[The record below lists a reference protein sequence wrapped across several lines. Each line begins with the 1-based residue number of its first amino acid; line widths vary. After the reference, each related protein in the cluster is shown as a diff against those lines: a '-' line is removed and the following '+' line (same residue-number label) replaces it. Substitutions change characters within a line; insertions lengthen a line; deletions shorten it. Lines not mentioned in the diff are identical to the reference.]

1 MLGLPS
7 WLLIVPVLGALIFVH
22 ELGHFVAAKR
32 FGIKVLEFGFGF
44 PPKLFGIRYGETL
57 YTINLIPLGGFV
69 RMLGEE
75 DPEDPRSFA
84 RQGVLQRVIVLSAG
98 SFMNLVTPIVIF
110 TILFMLPHD
119 TLTGGSVVITGV
131 APRSPAME
139 AGLRAG
145 DTILSVDSERVTL
158 PGGLVEAVKSRSG
171 QTIDLGVRRGS
182 RVTGLAVSPEF
193 TSHDTVQMVPRSRPP
208 SLKVVDEVSDPAT
221 EASLA
226 EARRYDS
233 RLRVGDTLTQGA
245 IGVLIGLASPRY
257 GRTTDPI
264 WEAVP
269 HSLETIWSVLT
280 FTWEGISEGIS
291 TRSNPG
297 IAGPIGIAQATGEI
311 AELGV
316 SRVFQL
322 TALLSV
328 SLGVINI
335 LPIPALDGGRLMFV
349 LIEWVRRGKRISPK
363 REGLVHLVGFAL
375 LLGLIAVISYFDI
388 VRLLNGDSL
397 LN

>member
-1 MLGLPS
+1 MFGLPS

-44 PPKLFGIRYGETL
+44 PPRLFGIRYGETL
-57 YTINLIPLGGFV
+57 YSINLVPLGGFV
-69 RMLGEE
+69 RMVGEE

-84 RQGVLQRVIVLSAG
+84 RKGVLQRIIVLSAG
-98 SFMNLVTPIVIF
+98 SFMNLLTPIVIF
-110 TILFMLPHD
+110 SVLFMLPHD
-119 TLTGGSVVITGV
+119 TLIGGAVVITAV
-131 APRSPAME
+131 APGSPAMG

-145 DTILSVDSERVTL
+145 DTILSVDGERVTSQ
-158 PGGLVEAVKSRSG
+158 GDLVGAVKSRSG
-171 QTIDLGVRRGS
+171 RTIELSVRRGS
-182 RVTGLAVSPEF
+182 RIAGLATSPEF
-193 TSHDTVQMVPRSRPP
+193 ETYDTVRVVPRSRPP
-208 SLKVVDEVSDPAT
+208 SFKVVEEVSDPAT
-221 EASLA
+221 EVSLA

-233 RLRVGDTLTQGA
+233 RLRVGDDLTQGA
-245 IGVLIGLASPRY
+245 IGVIIGLASPRY

-269 HSLETIWSVLT
+269 HSVETIWSVLT
-280 FTWEGISEGIS
+280 FTWAGISEGIA

-297 IAGPIGIAQATGEI
+297 IAGPIGIAQVTGEI
-311 AELGV
+311 VEFGV

-322 TALLSV
+322 TALLSI
-328 SLGVINI
+328 SLGIVNI

-349 LIEWVRRGKRISPK
+349 LIEWARRGKRISPRK
-363 REGLVHLVGFAL
+363 EGLVHLVGFAL
-375 LLGLIAVISYFDI
+375 LLVFIVVISYFDI

-397 LN
+397 IN